1 MSNLSYESYFAEI
14 FAAASKHRF
23 FDPSSGHLAVAEAA
37 RLRVRLDEIQAALEN
52 LSHSLEQTVKL
63 ERLALAIS
71 QSYLGW
77 LKSLALTTSARA
89 TSVKRIP
96 AAALDEIDSSKAE
109 AEIDDEQR
117 RIEAEI
123 FGD

>member
-1 MSNLSYESYFAEI
+1 MDSYQGYFKEI
-14 FAAASKHRF
+14 LTAASKHRF
-23 FDPSSGHLAVAEAA
+23 FDPSSGHMAVAEAA
-37 RLRVRLDEIQAALEN
+37 RLRVRLDEIQGALEN
-52 LSHSLEQTVKL
+52 PAHSLEETCKL

-109 AEIDDEQR
+109 AEISDFER
-117 RIEAEI
+117 EI
-123 FGD
+123 FGE